1 MFSRNVKG
9 QQLDNALGW
18 KKANVISFLVTI
30 QWMTLNS
37 KNNML
42 RAYVIQYFPNI
53 LITDT
58 IKVVYIEG
66 VTEFGISEL
75 GTFGTD
81 GYFSPF

>member
-18 KKANVISFLVTI
+18 KKSNVISFLVTI
-30 QWMTLNS
+30 QWMALNS

-42 RAYVIQYFPNI
+42 RDYVIQYFPNI
-53 LITDT
+53 MITGT
-58 IKVVYIEG
+58 IKVVYNEG

-81 GYFSPF
+81 GHFSPF